1 MMKLKQHIAKT
12 MENLN
17 SGGGYI
23 LPLSREKSRLIKTP
37 LKFNLEWNARVNQC
51 KTIEDINKLKLEKDE
66 KVF

>member
-1 MMKLKQHIAKT
+1 MKLKLHIAKI
-12 MENLN
+12 MDNKN

-37 LKFNLEWNARVNQC
+37 LKYNLEWNAKVNQC
-51 KTIEDINKLKLEKDE
+51 ETIEDINKLKLEKDE